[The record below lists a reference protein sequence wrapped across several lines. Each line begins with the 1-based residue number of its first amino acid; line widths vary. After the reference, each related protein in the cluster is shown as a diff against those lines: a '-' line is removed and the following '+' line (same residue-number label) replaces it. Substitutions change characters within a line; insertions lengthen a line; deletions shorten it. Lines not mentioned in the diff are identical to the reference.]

1 MFRRFPSLTTLTAAF
16 SAAVLLPACIHNEEA
31 AYAEQLEQTRNSI
44 SPQLQQLGARNWII
58 IADPSYPI
66 PAGTGTQTMVV
77 PAGSADTFR
86 EVLDLIEVQGALTP
100 RIWVCNE
107 MEAVTD
113 DLAPGMAEYNKQIAS
128 LTSGRFC
135 YRLDERI
142 ISSQVADAARNFRV
156 LFIKTTTQLPYSAIA
171 IELDSGYWSS
181 DAETEIRKRL
191 EELQP
196 ESQPQKNKKSGSSKK
211 RR

>member
-1 MFRRFPSLTTLTAAF
+1 MAAAF
-16 SAAVLLPACIHNEEA
+16 SAAVLLPACVHTEEEA
-31 AYAEQLEQTRNSI
+31 YAAQLEQTINSI
-44 SPQLQQLGARNWII
+44 APQLQQLGARNWII

-66 PAGTGTQTMVV
+66 PAGSGTQTMVV
-77 PAGSADTFR
+77 STGSTDTFR

-113 DLAPGMAEYNKQIAS
+113 DLAPGMEEYNKQIES

-142 ISSQVADAARNFRV
+142 ISSQVAEAARNFRV

-171 IELDSGYWSS
+171 IELDSGYWNS

-191 EELQP
+191 NELQP
-196 ESQPQKNKKSGSSKK
+196 EPQPQKNKKSGNTKK